1 MSFLARLFS
10 NKSSTKAHKT
20 PGGIKPTGFKDH
32 SLRSQIMPIPVPKEL
47 WLSLR
52 QRDGNDLETLVSVGE
67 KVLKHQLIAAAT
79 TPFGVPIH
87 APTSGQIKE
96 IAAKLVVNA
105 FEERQLHIVIA
116 ADGLDNSQQL
126 QPLEKHPSLS
136 KIQLITKLLDLGIG
150 GLGGADFPTAIKLNI
165 ANQSQTELLII
176 NVCECEPFISADE
189 ALIREKAE
197 QVVIGAEILQRA
209 SGANSCV
216 IAIENS
222 MLDSIQA
229 LKGALGNR
237 AIKLMLVQTKYPAG
251 GEKQV
256 IQAVTGKEVPSG
268 GLPADNNVIVHNAGT
283 AYAAYNAVIKGQP
296 CISRITTLAGT
307 PLKTPKNFEVLLG
320 TPIPF
325 LLELC
330 GNDTLKHESTIV
342 GGSLMGITLFEENVA
357 ITRTTNCIIATC
369 SDWFPDPPAELACIR
384 CGDCA
389 DVCPAKLLPQQLY
402 AFSRSQDLENLA
414 DQHLMDC
421 IECGACSYVCPSNIP
436 LVQYFRA
443 SKATQQ
449 DQLKQTELSEH
460 WQERY
465 QFHQSRLIKDKEESK
480 TRKARVTKSR
490 LANSESMDF
499 SRSTAKTDIAAAVSR
514 VKKRKIEA
522 ALKKSEE
529 AKNVTGDGP
538 I

>member
-1 MSFLARLFS
+1 M
-10 NKSSTKAHKT
+10 TT
-20 PGGIKPTGFKDH
+20 
-32 SLRSQIMPIPVPKEL
+32 PVPKEL

-52 QRDGNDLETLVSVGE
+52 QRDGNNLEALVAVGD

-126 QPLEKHPSLS
+126 QPLEMYQSIS
-136 KIQLITKLLDLGIG
+136 KNQLIAKLHDLGVG
-150 GLGGADFPTAIKLNI
+150 ELGGAGFPAVIKLDI

-176 NVCECEPFISADE
+176 NACECEPFISADE

-197 QVVIGAEILQRA
+197 QVVIGVEILQRA
-209 SGANSCV
+209 SGANSSV
-216 IAIENS
+216 IAVETS
-222 MLDSIQA
+222 MLGSIQA
-229 LKGALGNR
+229 LNAALENR
-237 AIKLMLVQTKYPAG
+237 AIKLVLVQTKYPAG
-251 GEKQV
+251 GENQV
-256 IQAVTGKEVPSG
+256 IQAVTGKEVPAG
-268 GLPADNNVIVHNAGT
+268 GLPADNSVLVHNAGT
-283 AYAAYNAVIKGQP
+283 AYAAYNAVIKGQA
-296 CISRITTLAGT
+296 CISRITTLAGK
-307 PLKTPKNFEVLLG
+307 PLKTAKNFEVLLG

-330 GNDTLKHESTIV
+330 GSDTLRHESTIV
-342 GGSLMGITLFEENVA
+342 GGSLMGITLFEENVP
-357 ITRTTNCIIATC
+357 ITKTTNCIIAAC

-414 DQHLMDC
+414 DQNLMDC
-421 IECGACSYVCPSNIP
+421 IECGACAYVCPSSIP

-443 SKATQQ
+443 SKTTQQ
-449 DQLKQTELSEH
+449 NHLKQSELSGH
-460 WQERY
+460 WNERY
-465 QFHQSRLIKDKEESK
+465 QVHQSRLIKDKEESK
-480 TRKARVTKSR
+480 IRKARVTKSR
-490 LANSESMDF
+490 VANSESMDF
-499 SRSTAKTDIAAAVSR
+499 SRSTAKTDIAAAVNR

-522 ALKKSEE
+522 ALKKAEE
-529 AKNVTGDGP
+529 AKNGTEKES

>member
-1 MSFLARLFS
+1 MSFLAGLFWD
-10 NKSSTKAHKT
+10 KSSTKAHKT
-20 PGGIKPTGFKDH
+20 PGGIKPADFKDH
-32 SLRSQIMPIPVPKEL
+32 SLRSQIMTPPVPKEL

-52 QRDGNDLETLVSVGE
+52 QKDGNNLETLVAVGD

-126 QPLEKHPSLS
+126 HPLEMYQSIS
-136 KIQLITKLLDLGIG
+136 KIQLIAKLHDLGVG
-150 GLGGADFPTAIKLNI
+150 ELGGADSPKVIKPDI

-176 NVCECEPFISADE
+176 NACECEPFISADE

-197 QVVIGAEILQRA
+197 QVVIGVEILQRA
-209 SGANSCV
+209 SGANNSV
-216 IAIENS
+216 IAIETR

-229 LKGALGNR
+229 LKAALENR
-237 AIKLMLVQTKYPAG
+237 NIKLVLVQTKYPAG
-251 GEKQV
+251 DKNQI

-268 GLPADNNVIVHNAGT
+268 DLQKDNSILVHNVGT
-283 AYAAYNAVIKGQP
+283 AYAAYNAVIKGQAY
-296 CISRITTLAGT
+296 ISRITTLAGK
-307 PLKTPKNFEVLLG
+307 PLKTAKNFEALIG
-320 TPIPF
+320 TPVPF

-330 GNDTLKHESTIV
+330 GNDTLKQESTIV
-342 GGSLMGITLFEENVA
+342 GGSLMGITLFEENVP
-357 ITRTTNCIIATC
+357 ITRKTNCIIAAC
-369 SDWFPDPPAELACIR
+369 SDWFPEPPAELACIR

-402 AFSRSQDLENLA
+402 AFSRSQDLENLE
-414 DQHLMDC
+414 DQNLIDC

-449 DQLKQTELSEH
+449 DHLKQSELSGH
-460 WQERY
+460 WKERY

-490 LANSESMDF
+490 AANSESMDF
-499 SRSTAKTDIAAAVSR
+499 SRSTAKTDIAAAVNR

-522 ALKKSEE
+522 ALKKAKE
-529 AKNVTGDGP
+529 AKNERGEGP